1 MSKWDCILNAAIYIH
16 VTPIAIHLSIRLLLA
31 RRMGPSLM
39 AVNRPYQKV
48 RIGPLSLPDLT
59 TKERIPNATRSP
71 KSHPKE
77 PFAHQN
83 YRD

>member
-1 MSKWDCILNAAIYIH
+1 
-16 VTPIAIHLSIRLLLA
+16 
-31 RRMGPSLM
+31 M

-59 TKERIPNATRSP
+59 TEERLTCDVHAETNNRIPNATRSP

-77 PFAHQN
+77 PFALQS
-83 YRD
+83 YPGKGSEAFTLRPRQSSTKD